1 MKTILALTAAAVAF
15 TGAPA
20 EAKHHSN
27 DWNRSNHSTRMV
39 CTKWRHGTC
48 IASHSVGLNRAQYV
62 HQRNQARHQARLFAM
77 GQRVPR
83 NYGYYTPYSQIP
95 QNYVSQYDLNPNYRY
110 INRGGYIY
118 VIDPQT
124 YAVQRIISALT
135 R

>member
-1 MKTILALTAAAVAF
+1 MKTILALAATAVAL

-20 EAKHHSN
+20 EAKHNSN
-27 DWNRSNHSTRMV
+27 GWNHHNQGTRMV

-48 IASHSVGLNRAQYV
+48 IATHRLGLERAREV
-62 HQRNQARHQARLFAM
+62 HMRNQMRRQARLFAM

-83 NYGYYTPYSQIP
+83 SYGYWTPYNQIP
-95 QNYVSQYDLNPNYRY
+95 QNYVTQYDLNPNYRY

-118 VIDPQT
+118 VVDPKT
-124 YAVQRIISALT
+124 YAVQRVIEALT

>member
-1 MKTILALTAAAVAF
+1 MKTLLALAAAAVAF
-15 TGAPA
+15 TAAPA
-20 EAKHHSN
+20 DAKHYDKHN
-27 DWNRSNHSTRMV
+27 KAMV

-62 HQRNQARHQARLFAM
+62 HQRNQARRQAKLFAM

-83 NYGYYTPYSQIP
+83 SYGYWTPYDQIP
-95 QNYVSQYDLNPNYRY
+95 QTYVSQYDLNPNYRY

-118 VIDPQT
+118 VVDPKT
-124 YAVQRIISALT
+124 YAVQRIITALT

>member
-1 MKTILALTAAAVAF
+1 MKMILALTAAAVAF

-20 EAKHHSN
+20 EAKH
-27 DWNRSNHSTRMV
+27 WNNHNTRVV

-48 IASHSVGLNRAQYV
+48 VASHSVGMNRAQYV
-62 HQRNQARHQARLFAM
+62 HQRNQARRQAKLFAM

-83 NYGYYTPYSQIP
+83 SYGSWTPYDQIP
-95 QNYVSQYDLNPNYRY
+95 QNYVTQYDLNPNYRY

-118 VIDPQT
+118 VVDPKT
-124 YAVQRIISALT
+124 YAVQRIITALT